1 MCPDIDTV
9 LEWRGRLVVDRDGEK
24 IGRFEDVYLDAETDL
39 PAWAGIGTGL
49 LGSRQSLVPLSS
61 ATSVGEDLQ
70 VPFAK
75 DLVESAPSVD
85 PEAELSDAEEAALNE
100 HYGLT
105 DSGTGAVEAAD
116 DAEGSGDD
124 ADASGDDARGSGD
137 DARGSGD
144 DAMTRSEEEVT
155 IKPQARPRERV
166 RLKKYVVTE
175 PVTKTV
181 PVRRE
186 EIRVER
192 VPVEEDDDAGTA

>member
-24 IGRFEDVYLDAETDL
+24 IGRLEDVYLDAETDL

-61 ATSVGEDLQ
+61 ATSAGEDLQ

-116 DAEGSGDD
+116 DADRSGDD
-124 ADASGDDARGSGD
+124 ADASGD